1 MHLKSVARAIT
12 LILALTVVPSRIEA
26 QPLHSDNGPTD
37 VAVVLRQLNSVG
49 TFMMVTAHP
58 DDENNSLL
66 AKFAKGDGHRT
77 VLLTA
82 TRGDGGQNEIGAEL
96 FDGLAVPVSYT
107 HLTLPT
113 KA

>member
-1 MHLKSVARAIT
+1 MRLKRLARAIT
-12 LILALTVVPSRIEA
+12 LLLALTVVPPPIVA
-26 QPLHSDNGPTD
+26 QPLRSDNGPTD
-37 VAVVLRQLNSVG
+37 VTVVLRQLNSVG

-82 TRGDGGQNEIGAEL
+82 TRGDGGQN
-96 FDGLAVPVSYT
+96 
-107 HLTLPT
+107 
-113 KA
+113 